1 MLPRVKINFA
11 NGALG
16 SVVPSADCVAGLLAT
31 AVAVSDTFV
40 LGNAYLLHKLADL
53 ASLDVTATNNA
64 CLYKHVQEFY
74 DEAGEGAELWIMGVP
89 NTVKPSEMADK
100 DNALVPYAKNLIQLA
115 NGRLRFL
122 GIAYEPAANYE
133 ATITDGLD
141 ADIWAAA
148 LKAQAL
154 SEWATDSLYAPL
166 FVILAGRGFTN
177 ANIPSLKDL
186 TTFNYNRVGI
196 LIGDTVTESESAA
209 VGLLM
214 GRIAACPV
222 HRHIGRVKDGA
233 LSILKAY
240 VGDKDPSIANV
251 ETIHNKGYISF
262 RTFTGKS
269 GYFFTD
275 DCLAT
280 AVSDDYRSIAR
291 RRTIDKA
298 FRIIYQTML
307 ENVND
312 EIPITDE
319 GYLVPSMVKSWESE
333 IIASISIEMTANGE
347 LGVDTSN
354 PDDTGVKAYIN
365 PEQKVASTS
374 KINVVAQ
381 VKPYGYAKYIDVELG
396 FVTINSED

>member
-40 LGNAYLLHKLADL
+40 LGNSYILHKLDDL
-53 ASLDVTATNNA
+53 ASLGVNATNNP

-74 DEAGEGAELWIMGVP
+74 DEAGEGAELWIMGAP
-89 NTVKPSEMADK
+89 NTAKPSDIADK
-100 DNALVPYAKNLIQLA
+100 DNALIPYAKNLIQIA

-122 GIAYEPAANYE
+122 GIAYQPANGYE

-141 ADIWAAA
+141 ADVWTAA

-154 SEWATDSLYAPL
+154 AEWATTQLYAPL
-166 FVILAGRGFTN
+166 FVILAGRGFAH
-177 ANIPSLKDL
+177 ANINSLKDL
-186 TTFNYNRVGI
+186 TTLNYNRVGI
-196 LIGDTVTESESAA
+196 LIGDTASESEGAA
-209 VGLLM
+209 VGLAM

-222 HRHIGRVKDGA
+222 QRHIGRVKDGA
-233 LSILKAY
+233 LKILHAY
-240 VGDKDPSIANV
+240 IGDKDPSVANV
-251 ETIHNKGYISF
+251 EAIHDKGYISF

-280 AVSDDYRSIAR
+280 AVADDYRSIAR

-298 FRIIYQTML
+298 YRIIYLTML

-312 EIPITDE
+312 EIPITDD

-333 IIASISIEMTANGE
+333 IISAIVNQMTSEGE
-347 LGVDTSN
+347 LGSDPN
-354 PDDTGVKAYIN
+354 DADDSGVKVYIN
-365 PEQKVASTS
+365 PEQRVASTS

-381 VKPYGYAKYIDVELG
+381 VKPYGYAKFIDVELG

>member
-1 MLPRVKINFA
+1 MI
-11 NGALG
+11 
-16 SVVPSADCVAGLLAT
+16 S
-31 AVAVSDTFV
+31 
-40 LGNAYLLHKLADL
+40 Y
-53 ASLDVTATNNA
+53 
-64 CLYKHVQEFY
+64 
-74 DEAGEGAELWIMGVP
+74 
-89 NTVKPSEMADK
+89 
-100 DNALVPYAKNLIQLA
+100 
-115 NGRLRFL
+115 
-122 GIAYEPAANYE
+122 
-133 ATITDGLD
+133 IT
-141 ADIWAAA
+141 
-148 LKAQAL
+148 
-154 SEWATDSLYAPL
+154 
-166 FVILAGRGFTN
+166 
-177 ANIPSLKDL
+177 
-186 TTFNYNRVGI
+186 
-196 LIGDTVTESESAA
+196 
-209 VGLLM
+209 
-214 GRIAACPV
+214 
-222 HRHIGRVKDGA
+222 
-233 LSILKAY
+233 
-240 VGDKDPSIANV
+240 
-251 ETIHNKGYISF
+251 F

-275 DCLAT
+275 DCLTT

-333 IIASISIEMTANGE
+333 IIASISTEMTANGE